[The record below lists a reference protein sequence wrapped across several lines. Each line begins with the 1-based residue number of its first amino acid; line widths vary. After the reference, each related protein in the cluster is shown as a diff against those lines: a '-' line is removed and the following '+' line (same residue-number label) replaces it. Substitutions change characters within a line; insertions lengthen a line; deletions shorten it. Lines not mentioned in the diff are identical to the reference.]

1 MKLKEVTKK
10 IALTF
15 GTACLVLMAFACPI
29 ASMPPVQ
36 AAVPETAQPN
46 DYCIEYKYMIR
57 DHKVYKRLYNSTIHE
72 WVDPDWIYV
81 RDWPYDWLP

>member
-1 MKLKEVTKK
+1 MKLKEVNLK
-10 IALTF
+10 IALTL
-15 GTACLVLMAFACPI
+15 GTVCLVFAALICPI

-36 AAVPETAQPN
+36 AAIPETAQTN
-46 DYCIEYKYMIR
+46 AHCIECKYMIR
-57 DHKVYKRLYNSTIHE
+57 DHKLYKRLYNSTINE